1 MPLEFRKAKRKATPM
16 LISIASVTGGGKT
29 FTALLLARGIAGK
42 EGRVVMIDAENGRG
56 EIYTTSEPIIEAY
69 KDHDGGMYDY
79 IRLDPPFSPERYTEY
94 LRAAEQAGYTVA
106 IVDSGS
112 HEWEGIGGVSEAAE
126 NDENSKKGKFGR
138 WADPKKRHRRFVNF
152 LLTSKM
158 HIIFCLRAQGKLTQI
173 KKGDPIILGAGDVL
187 QSAPRAEKDLIID
200 RGMQP
205 IAEKGF
211 AYEMLLSF
219 LLEERTHFAV
229 PIKVPEPLKHIVTGG
244 RLITRADG
252 EAIQRWNSDAP
263 AIDNLERVRQRARTA
278 AEDGMAAYS
287 DFWQGI
293 SKDERKALAEDHVT
307 NKAVAEKVDAA
318 DTADIPTYADDEIPD
333 AMSQSVGAECWH
345 VVGVGK
351 TRLRVTDAGDD
362 VQEWRPV

>member
-1 MPLEFRKAKRKATPM
+1 MPLEFRKAQRKAAPM

-29 FTALLLARGIAGK
+29 FTALLLARGIAGPS
-42 EGRVVMIDAENGRG
+42 GRVVMIDTENGRG
-56 EIYTTSEPIIEAY
+56 EMYTTSPTIVEAY
-69 KDHDGGMYDY
+69 KDHIGGMYDY

-94 LRAAEQAGYTVA
+94 LNAAENAGYAVA

-112 HEWEGIGGVSEAAE
+112 HEWEGIGGVSEAADNEE
-126 NDENSKKGKFGR
+126 NTRKGKFGR

-158 HIIFCLRAQGKLTQI
+158 HIVFCLRAQPKLAQI

-187 QSAPRAEKDLIID
+187 QSAPKAEKDLIID

-205 IAEKGF
+205 IAERGF

-263 AIDNLERVRQRARTA
+263 SIDNLERTRQRAKTA
-278 AEDGMAAYS
+278 AEDGLSAYS
-287 DFWQGI
+287 EFWKGI
-293 SKDERKALAEDHVT
+293 SKEERKALAAEHEV
-307 NKAVAEKVDAA
+307 NKATAQRVDAA
-318 DTADIPTYADDEIPD
+318 EADIPTYNGDLPD
-333 AMSQSVGAECWH
+333 AMSMAIGQECYH
-345 VVGVGK
+345 VTPSGK
-351 TRLRVTDAGDD
+351 ERLRVVEAAGDL
-362 VQEWRPV
+362 QEWRSIA